1 MLSNETVRKLHEMR
15 LSVMAETFSAQL
27 EDVQFRPVAFED
39 RFDMLVDVEWSARKS
54 NRLLAS
60 SVMLVTLTLPH
71 VSRACRRSWNLRCF
85 SLASFKI
92 FLWRFTTESGW
103 YISPVRGEGNM

>member
-39 RFDMLVDVEWSARKS
+39 RFDMLVDVEWSSRKS

-71 VSRACRRSWNLRCF
+71 VSRALSTIRNKS
-85 SLASFKI
+85 
-92 FLWRFTTESGW
+92 
-103 YISPVRGEGNM
+103 